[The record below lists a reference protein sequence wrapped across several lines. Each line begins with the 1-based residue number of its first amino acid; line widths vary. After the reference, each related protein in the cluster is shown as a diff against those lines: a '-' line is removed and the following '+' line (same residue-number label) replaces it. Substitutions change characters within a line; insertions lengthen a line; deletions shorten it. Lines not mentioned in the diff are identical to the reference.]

1 MEGPCP
7 GLLPRQGRSWLPDGA
22 HGKPTGLGAD
32 FELKLES
39 ICPSLAS
46 MSQPRVQFTE
56 NPQRACAENQGS
68 SSASVRPSMTLAM
81 PSTSVGLLSPNEE
94 NKISEYDSD
103 GNNVRL
109 HTEFFTCLFLN
120 HHNNSTSNNG

>member
-7 GLLPRQGRSWLPDGA
+7 GLLPRQGRSWVPDGA

-39 ICPSLAS
+39 VCPSLTS
-46 MSQPRVQFTE
+46 MSQPRVPFIE
-56 NPQRACAENQGS
+56 NPQRTNTENQGS
-68 SSASVRPSMTLAM
+68 SSASIRPSMTLAK
-81 PSTSVGLLSPNEE
+81 PPTSVGLLSPNEE

-103 GNNVRL
+103 DNNVRL
-109 HTEFFTCLFLN
+109 HTEFFTSLFN
-120 HHNNSTSNNG
+120 HHNNPTSNNG